1 MVYNTIIMA
10 ELTKRQEKILQVI
23 IDEYT
28 KNAEPIS
35 SKLLA
40 KKRGFNI
47 SPATIRNEFQEL
59 TDKGFIFQPHTSAG
73 RVPSEK
79 AYKYFVDRIF
89 PGQEKQY
96 TQFIFRE
103 VRITRQWMEDELKMA
118 DELRSSLEEMI
129 SMLNFDSL
137 PEGDSL
143 LEIMEMLG
151 PSRAGHE
158 KNINLMRLLL
168 KPFEDF

>member
-1 MVYNTIIMA
+1 MDA
-10 ELTKRQEKILQVI
+10 LTKRQEKILQVI

-40 KKRGFNI
+40 KKRGFKI

-59 TDKGFIFQPHTSAG
+59 TDKGFIYQPHTSAG

-96 TQFIFRE
+96 TQFIIRE
-103 VRITRQWMEDELKMA
+103 VRITRQRIEDELRLA
-118 DELRSSLEEMI
+118 DELRNSLEEMV
-129 SMLNFDSL
+129 SMLNFDVLAGIDNL
-137 PEGDSL
+137 PEIL
-143 LEIMEMLG
+143 EMLG
-151 PSRAGHE
+151 PSKTE
-158 KNINLMRLLL
+158 CDKNIDLIKSLL
-168 KPFEDF
+168 KSFEQF

>member
-1 MVYNTIIMA
+1 ME

-47 SPATIRNEFQEL
+47 SPATVRNEFQEL
-59 TDKGFIFQPHTSAG
+59 TDKGFIYQPHTSAG

-96 TQFIFRE
+96 TQFIIRE
-103 VRITRQWMEDELKMA
+103 VRITRQRIEDELRLA
-118 DELRSSLEEMI
+118 DELRNSLEEMV

-137 PEGDSL
+137 PGIDNL
-143 LEIMEMLG
+143 PEILEMLG
-151 PSRAGHE
+151 PSKTECE
-158 KNINLMRLLL
+158 KNIDIIQSLLRSL
-168 KPFEDF
+168 EEF